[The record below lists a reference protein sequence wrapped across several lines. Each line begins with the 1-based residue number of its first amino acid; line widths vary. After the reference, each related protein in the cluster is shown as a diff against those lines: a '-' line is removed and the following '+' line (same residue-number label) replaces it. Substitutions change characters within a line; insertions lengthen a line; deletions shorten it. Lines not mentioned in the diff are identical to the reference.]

1 MTPSLYGFT
10 AQRFPCALLLA
21 LHCYQADRVQGRLH
35 VYVLVVSATCTVML
49 RFSEGVL

>member
-1 MTPSLYGFT
+1 MTSSLYGFT

-21 LHCYQADRVQGRLH
+21 LHCHQADLVYGRLP
-35 VYVLVVSATCTVML
+35 VYVLGVSATCTAML